1 MKIMTVGKTY
11 INPDAI
17 DSVCIHETDPCQIH
31 FWLRGGGIVTL
42 KKESAEAA
50 SEEFQRILK
59 LIQDL

>member
-1 MKIMTVGKTY
+1 MTVGNTY

-17 DSVCIHETDPCQIH
+17 DSICIKDSNHSIIE
-31 FWLRGGGIVTL
+31 FWLRGGGTINL
-42 KKESAEAA
+42 QKESAEAA